1 VTDEKK
7 ELTDEELEER
17 MSRALF
23 GSEAYRAPTVARSHR
38 YVPTPGRNRPKPR
51 VEVQP
56 RHSGYWWDDMMF
68 DFFMV
73 IGDKRVRIRADLYEE
88 EARPAVKEYR
98 ANGAEVVVLP
108 VKRG

>member
-1 VTDEKK
+1 MTDEKK
-7 ELTDEELEER
+7 ELTDAELEER

-23 GSEAYRAPTVARSHR
+23 GSEASRTPTVALSHR
-38 YVPTPGRNRPKPR
+38 YVLTPGRDRPKPR

-68 DFFMV
+68 DFLMV
-73 IGDKRVRIRADLYEE
+73 IGYKRVKTKIDLYEE
-88 EARPAVKEYR
+88 EARRAVKEYR
-98 ANGAEVVVLP
+98 ANGADVVVLP